1 MFDLCS
7 CDVEDKEKL
16 ALFRTRRTYW
26 KKLLM
31 DDDFSIDNQVSNLLW
46 KDAIFR
52 SLNEA
57 RGLNAKSNRGK
68 AALNIP
74 LLNLLDGGFVDSQVM
89 AIRRM
94 TDRTFHDPSKSVIS
108 LPSIID
114 DIELHSDL
122 VTREN
127 YICYNGLPYDEP
139 PFESGTDQFH
149 WNRMQ
154 EYFDRLSG
162 VSSDHRSR
170 QDLISQDSLKPL
182 LKKLDVCQGVRKY
195 ANKFIAH
202 TADELSRS
210 VLPSRDRG
218 ITFRSLD
225 SCMKSIV
232 SVGSYIGVVILYEHG
247 LGKVPTPQ
255 FNQFENL
262 DKAMA
267 RAEDLD
273 RLHEFW
279 QERAREVETWSE
291 DLDL

>member
-1 MFDLCS
+1 MFDRRS

-16 ALFRTRRTYW
+16 ALFRNRRSYW
-26 KKLLM
+26 KRLLL
-31 DDDFSIDNQVSNLLW
+31 DDDFSIDKQVMDLLW

-57 RGLNAKSNRGK
+57 RKLRGK
-68 AALNIP
+68 SSPGISGMNAA
-74 LLNLLDGGFVDSQVM
+74 LLNLLDRGFVDSQVM

-149 WNRMQ
+149 WSRMQ
-154 EYFDRLSG
+154 EYFDKLSG

-170 QDLISQDSLKPL
+170 QDLISQDSLKRL

-218 ITFRSLD
+218 ITLRSLD

-232 SVGSYIGVVILYEHG
+232 SVGSYTGVVILYEHG

-262 DKAMA
+262 EKAMA
-267 RAEDLD
+267 TAEDLD
-273 RLHEFW
+273 RLHDFW

-291 DLDL
+291 DLNL